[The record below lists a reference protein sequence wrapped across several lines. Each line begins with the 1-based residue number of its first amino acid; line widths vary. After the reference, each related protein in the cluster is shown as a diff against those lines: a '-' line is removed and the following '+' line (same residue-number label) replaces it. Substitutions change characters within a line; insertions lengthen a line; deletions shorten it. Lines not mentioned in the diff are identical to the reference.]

1 MIKNEIQ
8 TKILRANLKE
18 LIKKYSPE
26 IRSWIQIILFFVI
39 WVLFCKLIEGV

>member
-8 TKILRANLKE
+8 TKSLRANLKE

-26 IRSWIQIILFFVI
+26 ILSWIQIILFFVI
-39 WVLFCKLIEGV
+39 YFLACKYI